1 MPTGFQQQQPV
12 RNHGFF
18 KPAPTPQHGA
28 PADPKTAAG
37 APRETQTFQPRPQH

>member
-12 RNHGFF
+12 RSNGFF

-28 PADPKTAAG
+28 APDPKAAAR
-37 APRETQTFQPRPQH
+37 APAEPRTVQPPPQN

>member
-12 RNHGFF
+12 RNNGFF

-28 PADPKTAAG
+28 AADPKTAA
-37 APRETQTFQPRPQH
+37 ARTPESRSFQLRPQH